1 MGPETLGRPHAKGMM
16 CEESKKGEGEVD
28 GGMERRRRMGR
39 GRYGV
44 A

>member
-28 GGMERRRRMGR
+28 GGMERRRMGR
-39 GRYGV
+39 RIYGV